1 MKTSSLVV
9 ITGYKPSCP
18 AANYSLRSR
27 ARAGYTPE
35 FVQQP
40 VLEANELAHMR
51 GEYVYVSDELHE
63 AAIAE
68 AFDIIGGR
76 LQDLAVDT
84 GMEGLS
90 DDDAL
95 EVVATFG
102 YLRKHILR
110 EMSNWHHG
118 LYSVRC

>member
-1 MKTSSLVV
+1 MSCLSLSVTFLNAV
-9 ITGYKPSCP
+9 MDLPEVELT
-18 AANYSLRSR
+18 ARM

-40 VLEANELAHMR
+40 ALEANELAHMR

-76 LQDLAVDT
+76 LQGLAWLV
-84 GMEGLS
+84 
-90 DDDAL
+90 
-95 EVVATFG
+95 
-102 YLRKHILR
+102 
-110 EMSNWHHG
+110 
-118 LYSVRC
+118 